1 MPEEEKVPPQYRVLS
16 GTSFSVLQVQRIRS
30 TRPTSKQTC
39 LFRSGKS
46 ESRALRLFCQWEG
59 KSGRGRSRRVN

>member
-1 MPEEEKVPPQYRVLS
+1 MPEEEKLPPQYQVLS
-16 GTSFSVLQVQRIRS
+16 GTSLSVLQVQLIRS

-59 KSGRGRSRRVN
+59 KSGQGTSRRVS